1 MATTKRSP
9 KLIKLGKLANSQKY
23 EALEEAWLAAVE
35 AGDPAP
41 GDLLPI
47 AGQIGRQGQTERAES
62 LLGILLGSVEQKSGP
77 VAALMIARVA
87 ARQLPVS
94 VLLRKELT
102 RLYPLVH
109 PEYSELAQLLERLFE
124 QGTPLDEAVVATDAY
139 LHLRPGAYVADRT
152 IIEPGIVEEV
162 NSKTGV
168 LTVSYDGRH
177 QEYGVNKVLE
187 LVPLPADHFR
197 ALALYAPERLRGLA
211 ESEPV
216 EFVLLALQT
225 AKEAQIGYRD
235 LKSVV
240 TRLLGEKAWVA
251 WWKEAKLA
259 LKRAPL
265 VALSSGSQPRV
276 RLLKEESRYED
287 RIRLRFDHLK
297 SPTARLELVLA
308 YLDETSGNVISA
320 SARQED
326 GFAAD
331 LELLAHLG
339 NGAAKMAVA
348 ALKTNAALALAAL
361 AVHAEVAERGVD
373 VARPNPRAATQVL
386 AHLEDPALLVEA
398 LPEGLLLRTLE
409 YLRRALPDG
418 WPTVWS
424 AVLVRA
430 GRRVTDVMVR
440 GLLRSGHQSELTAA
454 LEQVVERPTV
464 SPEALCWLWRTWH
477 SGGLGERLSAL
488 GSISNARMLTALLNL
503 ADAAGR
509 YHAVSGDE
517 RHRRAIDSVRQALA
531 LQNGDPVRAI
541 FDAATPE
548 DAARY
553 KSMIASNSGLAAAG
567 RSQLLNL
574 LRARHADL
582 FLEDLRPWREDAVY
596 TTEVGLRERQA
607 QLDAIIK
614 IDIPAV
620 ARQIG
625 EAAAFGDL
633 SENAEYTAALEKRDQ
648 LTSRATRMEEE
659 LSRAQIIT
667 SEMANSPFVSVGT
680 RVTARELSTSAEES
694 YTFLGP
700 WDADPEQGILDYK
713 APLSLAFM
721 GKKPGEE
728 VVYGEG
734 DAERRWEVLR
744 IVPAV

>member
-1 MATTKRSP
+1 MATVKRSP

-35 AGDPAP
+35 SGDPAP

-47 AGQIGRQGQTERAES
+47 AGQIGRQGQTDRAES
-62 LLGILLGSVEQKSGP
+62 LLGILLGAVEQKSGP
-77 VAALMIARVA
+77 VAALMIARAA
-87 ARQLPVS
+87 ARQLPAS
-94 VLLRKELT
+94 ALLRKELL

-109 PEYSELAQLLERLFE
+109 PEHTDLAPLLDRLFE
-124 QGTPLDEAVVATDAY
+124 EGTPLDEAVVATDAY

-152 IIEPGIVEEV
+152 VIEPGVVEEV
-162 NSKTGV
+162 DSRTGV

-225 AKEAQIGYRD
+225 AKEGQIGYRD

-251 WWKEAKLA
+251 WWKEAKPA

-265 VALSSGSQPRV
+265 VALSSGSQPSV

-287 RIRLRFDHLK
+287 RLRVRFDHFK

-320 SARQED
+320 SPRQED

-331 LELLAHLG
+331 PELLAHLG
-339 NGAAKMAVA
+339 NGAAKIAVA
-348 ALKTNAALALAAL
+348 ALKTNPALALAAL

-373 VARPNPRAATQVL
+373 VARPNPRAAAQVL
-386 AHLEDPALLVEA
+386 GRLEDPGVLVEA
-398 LPEGLLLRTLE
+398 LPEGLLLRSLE
-409 YLRRALPDG
+409 YLRRALPER
-418 WPTVWS
+418 WPTAWS
-424 AVLVRA
+424 AVLLRA
-430 GRRVTDVMVR
+430 RRRVTDVVVR
-440 GLLRSGHQSELTAA
+440 GLLRAGHEAELTAA
-454 LEQVVERPTV
+454 LEQVLERPTV

-488 GSISNARMLTALLNL
+488 GSISTARMLTALLNL

-509 YHAVSGDE
+509 YNAVSGEE
-517 RHRRAIDSVRQALA
+517 RHRRALDSVRQTLA
-531 LQNGDPVRAI
+531 LQSGDPVRAV
-541 FDAATPE
+541 FDAAAPE

-553 KSMIASNSGLAAAG
+553 KAMIESNSGLTAIG
-567 RSQLLNL
+567 RTQLLNL
-574 LRARHADL
+574 LRARHAAL
-582 FLEDLRPWREDAVY
+582 FVEDLQPWREDAIY
-596 TTEVGLRERQA
+596 TTEVGLHERQS
-607 QLDAIIK
+607 QLDAILK

-659 LSRAQIIT
+659 LNRARIIT
-667 SEMANSPFVSVGT
+667 PEMANSPFVSVGT
-680 RVTARELSTSAEES
+680 RVTARELAGGGEES

-700 WDADPEQGILDYK
+700 WDADPEQGILEYK
-713 APLSLAFM
+713 APLALAFM

-734 DAERRWEVLR
+734 DGERRWEILR
-744 IVPAV
+744 VEPAL